1 MRRRRP
7 AHRALMA
14 ALGGGLLG
22 TALLAVPAGG
32 AAQAAITLPPLAL
45 PTTSVVATIPVRDG
59 VTINATVARPVAGTW
74 PAMIIPG
81 TFAGD

>member
-14 ALGGGLLG
+14 ALAGGLLG

-32 AAQAAITLPPLAL
+32 AAQDAVTLPPLAL
-45 PTTSVVATIPVRDG
+45 PTTSEATIPVRDG

-74 PAMIIPG
+74 PAVIIPG